1 VKLKFT
7 KMHGAGNDFVVLDG
21 YTQPVNLTTAQV
33 RALANRH
40 FGVGADQLLLVEK
53 PTVEGVDF
61 RYRIF
66 NCDGGEVEHCGNGAR
81 CFVKFVRD
89 RGLTDERSVRVQVQ
103 KGTLTLTMQDNG
115 EVIVDMGAP
124 VFDPALVPFAAKGLQ
139 GRREGADTLWPLDVN
154 GTTRWISVVSMGNPH
169 AVQIVDDAEAF
180 PVLVEGPV
188 IERHARF
195 PQRVNAGFMQIVS
208 RSEIRLRVY
217 ERGAGET
224 LACGTGA
231 CAAVAA
237 GIRRGLLDSPVLV
250 HTHGGD
256 LTITWDGAQEG
267 APLLMAGPAAT
278 VFEGEIELADELA
291 DELANTL
298 AADLAHEPS
307 AAPSAT
313 SQNDSQHDSS
323 GTRTTVAPAA

>member
-1 VKLKFT
+1 MKLKFT

-21 YTQPVNLTTAQV
+21 YSQPIALTPERV

-89 RGLTDERSVRVQVQ
+89 RKLTDANRVRVQVQ
-103 KGTLTLTMQDNG
+103 KGVITLVMQDNG
-115 EVIVDMGAP
+115 EVVVDMGSP
-124 VFDPALVPFAAKGLQ
+124 VFEPSDVPFDASGLQ
-139 GRREGADTLWPLDVN
+139 GRHEGNDTLWPLEVN
-154 GTTRWISVVSMGNPH
+154 GQTRWISAVSMGNPH
-169 AVQIVDDAEAF
+169 AVQVVDDAEAF
-180 PVLVEGPV
+180 AVLADGPV
-188 IERHARF
+188 IEAHPRF
-195 PQRVNAGFMQIVS
+195 PNKVNAGFMQIVS
-208 RSEIRLRVY
+208 RHEVRLRVY

-237 GIRRGLLDSPVLV
+237 GIRRGLLDSPVKV
-250 HTHGGD
+250 HTHGGM
-256 LTITWDGAQEG
+256 LTIAWDGSRDESA
-267 APLLMAGPAAT
+267 ALTMAGPATT
-278 VFEGEIELADELA
+278 VFEGEIELADALS
-291 DELANTL
+291 N
-298 AADLAHEPS
+298 
-307 AAPSAT
+307 
-313 SQNDSQHDSS
+313 
-323 GTRTTVAPAA
+323 